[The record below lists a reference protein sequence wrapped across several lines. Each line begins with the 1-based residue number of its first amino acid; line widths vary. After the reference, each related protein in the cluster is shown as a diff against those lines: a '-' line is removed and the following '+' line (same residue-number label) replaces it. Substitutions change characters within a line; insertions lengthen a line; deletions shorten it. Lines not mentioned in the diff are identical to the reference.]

1 MIRQLAA
8 GAGLLLLTVGG
19 CAGPAAPM
27 SHSDQAT
34 AAACRE
40 HASEVY
46 NRNNRGTIYSI
57 NQTGLPYSGS
67 YLAGNQTGYLADQY
81 ANARLVSDC
90 IRNTGPSDVEAPA
103 DAAAPPTGTTAPL
116 LAPKASAP

>member
-1 MIRQLAA
+1 MIRVLQA
-8 GAGLLLLTVGG
+8 GVGLMLLVLGG
-19 CAGPAAPM
+19 CASHTTPM

-34 AAACRE
+34 IAACRQ

-67 YLAGNQTGYLADQY
+67 YLAGNQTNSLAEQY
-81 ANARLVSDC
+81 ANARLVDDC
-90 IRNTGPSDVEAPA
+90 IRNTGPSDVPAPAEAPT
-103 DAAAPPTGTTAPL
+103 P
-116 LAPKASAP
+116 